1 MLEVPAVNVQ
11 VLVLLTAILT
21 FVSTLAG
28 GFVALRATTHVGMI
42 IALGAGV
49 RIGAAFF
56 DLAPE
61 SARELGS
68 LDSAM
73 LWAGVGFLAFY
84 ILERLTLLHVGH
96 EHGQVLDRH
105 EHVGILG
112 AGGMSVHSFLD
123 GVAIGAAFH
132 AGAEIG
138 LVVALVVVLHDFSDG
153 IGTVSVLVA
162 NASSRRT
169 AIRWLVVDA
178 AAPMLGALVT
188 FALTFDSGV
197 LGALL
202 GIFVGF
208 FLYVGGA
215 ELLPEAHRKERS
227 GWVMI
232 ATVFGAV
239 FIYAA
244 TKLVQI

>member
-1 MLEVPAVNVQ
+1 MNTMLLVPIVAF
-11 VLVLLTAILT
+11 TT
-21 FVSTLAG
+21 FLSTMAG
-28 GFVALRATTHVGMI
+28 GIVALRTTTHIGVV

-73 LWAGVGFLAFY
+73 LWAGLGFLAFY

-123 GVAIGAAFH
+123 GIAIGAAFH
-132 AGAEIG
+132 AGIEIG
-138 LVVALVVVLHDFSDG
+138 LIVALVVVLHDFSDG
-153 IGTVSVLVA
+153 IGTVSILLA
-162 NASSRRT
+162 NAASRRT
-169 AIRWLVVDA
+169 AFRWLVADA
-178 AAPMLGALVT
+178 IAPMLGALVA
-188 FALTFDSGV
+188 FAITVEGPA
-197 LGALL
+197 LGAIL

-215 ELLPEAHRKERS
+215 ELLPEAHRKESS
-227 GWVMI
+227 GWVMV
-232 ATVFGAV
+232 ATIFGAA
-239 FIYAA
+239 FIYVA
-244 TKLVQI
+244 TRVVTL

>member
-1 MLEVPAVNVQ
+1 MSGITVI
-11 VLVLLTAILT
+11 VLLIAVTT
-21 FVSTLAG
+21 FVSTMAG
-28 GFVALRATTHVGMI
+28 GLVALRTTTHIGVV

-61 SARELGS
+61 SARLLGS
-68 LDSAM
+68 IDSAM
-73 LWAGVGFLAFY
+73 LWAGIGFLAFY

-132 AGAEIG
+132 AGIEVG
-138 LVVALVVVLHDFSDG
+138 LVVAVVVVLHDFSDG
-153 IGTVSVLVA
+153 IGTVAILLA
-162 NASSRRT
+162 NDATRRT
-169 AIRWLVVDA
+169 AFRWLVADA
-178 AAPMLGALVT
+178 VAPMAGALLA
-188 FALTFDSGV
+188 FALVIEGDA

-232 ATVFGAV
+232 ATVVGAV

-244 TKLVQI
+244 TRVVTI

>member
-1 MLEVPAVNVQ
+1 MSQVNTQYLVGLIAV
-11 VLVLLTAILT
+11 TT
-21 FVSTLAG
+21 FASTLIG
-28 GFVALRATTHVGMI
+28 GAVALRATTHVGMI

-61 SARELGS
+61 SARELES

-105 EHVGILG
+105 EHVGVLG
-112 AGGMSVHSFLD
+112 AGGMSVHSLLD

-132 AGAEIG
+132 AGTEIG
-138 LVVALVVVLHDFSDG
+138 VLVAVVVVLHDFSDG
-153 IGTVSVLVA
+153 IGTVSVLIA
-162 NASSRRT
+162 NAASRRT

-178 AAPMLGALVT
+178 AAPMLGALLT
-188 FALTFDSGV
+188 FALTIEGPV

-232 ATVFGAV
+232 ATIFGAM
-239 FIYAA
+239 FIYGA
-244 TKLVQI
+244 TRLVQI

>member
-1 MLEVPAVNVQ
+1 MNTGLIL
-11 VLVLLTAILT
+11 LVALTT
-21 FVSTLAG
+21 FLSTMAG
-28 GFVALRATTHVGMI
+28 GLFALRTTTHIGVV

-73 LWAGVGFLAFY
+73 LWAGIGFLAFY
-84 ILERLTLLHVGH
+84 TLERLTLLHVGH

-132 AGAEIG
+132 AGTEIG
-138 LVVALVVVLHDFSDG
+138 LIVAVVVVLHDFSDG
-153 IGTVSVLVA
+153 IGTVSILIA
-162 NASSRRT
+162 NGGSRRT
-169 AIRWLVVDA
+169 AFRWLVADA
-178 AAPMLGALVT
+178 AAPVVGALVA
-188 FALTFDSGV
+188 FAVTIEGQV
-197 LGALL
+197 LGAIL
-202 GIFVGF
+202 GVFVGF

-215 ELLPEAHRKERS
+215 ELLPEAHRQERS

-232 ATVFGAV
+232 ATIAGAI

-244 TKLVQI
+244 TRVVAI

>member
-1 MLEVPAVNVQ
+1 VNTDV
-11 VLVLLTAILT
+11 VVLLVALT
-21 FVSTLAG
+21 TFAATMAG
-28 GFVALRATTHVGMI
+28 GVFALRVTSHMGVV

-61 SARELGS
+61 SARELDS
-68 LDSAM
+68 LDTAM

-132 AGAEIG
+132 AGTEIG

-162 NASSRRT
+162 NGAKRRT
-169 AIRWLVVDA
+169 AFRWLVVDA
-178 AAPMLGALVT
+178 IAPVIGALAT
-188 FALTFDSGV
+188 FALTVEGPT

-215 ELLPEAHRKERS
+215 ELLPEAHRQDRS
-227 GWVMI
+227 SWVML
-232 ATVFGAV
+232 ATVVGAA
-239 FIYAA
+239 FIYVA
-244 TKLVQI
+244 TRVAV

>member
-1 MLEVPAVNVQ
+1 MNT
-11 VLVLLTAILT
+11 VLLVPIVAFTT
-21 FVSTLAG
+21 FLSTMAG
-28 GFVALRATTHVGMI
+28 GIVALRTTTHIGMV

-61 SARELGS
+61 SARELDS

-73 LWAGVGFLAFY
+73 LWAGLGFLAFY

-105 EHVGILG
+105 EHVGMLG

-123 GVAIGAAFH
+123 GIAIGAAFH
-132 AGAEIG
+132 AGTEIG
-138 LVVALVVVLHDFSDG
+138 LIVALVVVLHDFSDG
-153 IGTVSVLVA
+153 IGTVSILLA
-162 NASSRRT
+162 NAASRRT
-169 AIRWLVVDA
+169 AFRWLVADA
-178 AAPMLGALVT
+178 VAPMLGALVA
-188 FALTFDSGV
+188 FAITIEGPA
-197 LGALL
+197 LGAIL

-215 ELLPEAHRKERS
+215 ELLPEAHRKESS
-227 GWVMI
+227 GWVMV
-232 ATVFGAV
+232 ATVLGAA
-239 FIYAA
+239 FIYVA
-244 TKLVQI
+244 TRVVTL

>member
-1 MLEVPAVNVQ
+1 MP
-11 VLVLLTAILT
+11 LVSFIVIATAITT
-21 FVSTLAG
+21 FASTMAG
-28 GFVALRATTHVGMI
+28 GLVALRASKHIGLV

-61 SARELGS
+61 SARELGTI
-68 LDSAM
+68 DAAM

-84 ILERLTLLHVGH
+84 ALERLTLLHVGH
-96 EHGQVLDRH
+96 ESGQVLDRH
-105 EHVGILG
+105 EHVGVLG

-138 LVVALVVVLHDFSDG
+138 LIVALVVVLHDFSDG
-153 IGTVSVLVA
+153 IGTVSVLLA
-162 NASSRRT
+162 NGAPRT
-169 AIRWLVVDA
+169 TAFRWLVVDA

-188 FALTFDSGV
+188 FAITIEGTV

-202 GIFVGF
+202 GVFVGF

-215 ELLPEAHRKERS
+215 ELLPEAHRQERS
-227 GWVMI
+227 DWVMI
-232 ATVFGAV
+232 ATIAGAI
-239 FIYAA
+239 FIYGV
-244 TKLVQI
+244 TRVVTI

>member
-1 MLEVPAVNVQ
+1 VNTDV
-11 VLVLLTAILT
+11 VVLLVALT
-21 FVSTLAG
+21 TFAATMAG
-28 GFVALRATTHVGMI
+28 GVFALRMTSHMGVV

-56 DLAPE
+56 NLAPE
-61 SARELGS
+61 SARELDS
-68 LDSAM
+68 LDTAM

-132 AGAEIG
+132 AGTEIG

-162 NASSRRT
+162 NGAQRRT
-169 AIRWLVVDA
+169 AFRWLVVDA
-178 AAPMLGALVT
+178 IAPVIGALAT
-188 FALTFDSGV
+188 FALTVEGPT

-202 GIFVGF
+202 GVFVGF

-215 ELLPEAHRKERS
+215 ELLPEAHRQDRS
-227 GWVMI
+227 SWVML
-232 ATVFGAV
+232 ATVAGAA
-239 FIYAA
+239 FIYVA
-244 TKLVQI
+244 TRVAV

>member
-1 MLEVPAVNVQ
+1 VNTTA
-11 VLVLLTAILT
+11 LVLATAVTT
-21 FVSTLAG
+21 FLSTMAG
-28 GFVALRATTHVGMI
+28 GLFALRVTTHVGLV

-61 SARELGS
+61 SARELDS

-73 LWAGVGFLAFY
+73 LWAGIGFLAFY
-84 ILERLTLLHVGH
+84 IPERLTLLHVGH

-123 GVAIGAAFH
+123 GVAVGAAFH
-132 AGAEIG
+132 AGTQLG

-153 IGTVSVLVA
+153 IGTVSVLIA
-162 NASSRRT
+162 NMASRT
-169 AIRWLVVDA
+169 TAFRWLVVDA
-178 AAPMLGALVT
+178 AAPVIGALVT
-188 FALTFDSGV
+188 FALTIEGPV

-202 GIFVGF
+202 GVFVGF

-215 ELLPEAHRKERS
+215 ELLPEAHRQERS

-232 ATVFGAV
+232 ATIFGAL

-244 TKLVQI
+244 TRIVVL

>member
-1 MLEVPAVNVQ
+1 MNIQ
-11 VLVLLTAILT
+11 VLVLLTAFTT
-21 FVSTLAG
+21 FFSTMTG
-28 GFVALRATTHVGMI
+28 GLVALRATAHIGVI

-68 LDSAM
+68 LDDAM
-73 LWAGVGFLAFY
+73 IWAGVGFLAFY

-96 EHGQVLDRH
+96 ESGQVLDRH

-132 AGAEIG
+132 AGAQIG
-138 LVVALVVVLHDFSDG
+138 LIVALVVVLHDFSDG

-162 NASSRRT
+162 NDASRRV
-169 AIRWLVVDA
+169 AFRWLVVDA
-178 AAPMLGALVT
+178 VAPMIGALVA
-188 FALTFDSGV
+188 FALTIEGPV

-232 ATVFGAV
+232 ATVIGAC
-239 FIYAA
+239 FIYGA
-244 TKLVQI
+244 TRLVQL

>member
-1 MLEVPAVNVQ
+1 MNSQ
-11 VLVLLTAILT
+11 VLVVLIAFTT
-21 FVSTLAG
+21 FLSTMAG
-28 GFVALRATTHVGMI
+28 GAVALRTTAHIGIV

-61 SARELGS
+61 SARALGS
-68 LDSAM
+68 LDDAM
-73 LWAGVGFLAFY
+73 LWAGIGFLAFY

-132 AGAEIG
+132 AGTDIG
-138 LVVALVVVLHDFSDG
+138 LIVALVVVLHDFSDG
-153 IGTVSVLVA
+153 IGTVSVLLA
-162 NASSRRT
+162 NDATRRT
-169 AIRWLVVDA
+169 AFRWLVADA
-178 AAPMLGALVT
+178 VAPLVGVLAA
-188 FALTFDSGV
+188 FALTIEGPA
-197 LGALL
+197 LGAIL
-202 GIFVGF
+202 GVFVGF

-232 ATVFGAV
+232 ATVVGAV

-244 TKLVQI
+244 THVVAI

>member
-1 MLEVPAVNVQ
+1 MTTDLIVIGVAA
-11 VLVLLTAILT
+11 TT
-21 FVSTLAG
+21 FISTLAG
-28 GFVALRATTHVGMI
+28 GLFALRTTTHIGVV

-61 SARELGS
+61 SAHELGS
-68 LDSAM
+68 LDAAM

-96 EHGQVLDRH
+96 EHGQVLDKH

-112 AGGMSVHSFLD
+112 AGGMSVHSLLD

-132 AGAEIG
+132 AGTELG
-138 LVVALVVVLHDFSDG
+138 LIVAVVVVLHDFSDG
-153 IGTVSVLVA
+153 IGTVSVLLA
-162 NASSRRT
+162 NDASRRT
-169 AIRWLVVDA
+169 AFRWLIADA
-178 AAPMLGALVT
+178 VAPVIGALATFMLTVEGPALGAI
-188 FALTFDSGV
+188 
-197 LGALL
+197 L

-227 GWVMI
+227 GWVMLATI
-232 ATVFGAV
+232 AGAL
-239 FIYAA
+239 FIYGA
-244 TKLVQI
+244 TRVAI

>member
-1 MLEVPAVNVQ
+1 MNIA
-11 VLVLLTAILT
+11 LVVGVVAFST
-21 FVSTLAG
+21 FLATMAG
-28 GFVALRATTHVGMI
+28 GIFALRTTTHIGVV

-61 SARELGS
+61 SARALGS
-68 LDSAM
+68 LDAAM
-73 LWAGVGFLAFY
+73 LWAGIGFLAFY

-112 AGGMSVHSFLD
+112 AGGMSVHSLLD

-132 AGAEIG
+132 AGTELG
-138 LVVALVVVLHDFSDG
+138 LIVAIVVVLHDFSDG
-153 IGTVSVLVA
+153 IGTVSILIA
-162 NASSRRT
+162 NNASRRT
-169 AIRWLVVDA
+169 AFRWLVVDA
-178 AAPMLGALVT
+178 VAPMVGALVA
-188 FALTFDSGV
+188 FGIDVEGPA

-232 ATVFGAV
+232 ATVAGAL

-244 TKLVQI
+244 THVVTI

>member
-1 MLEVPAVNVQ
+1 MNTQ
-11 VLVLLTAILT
+11 VIVLLVALT
-21 FVSTLAG
+21 TFLSTMAG
-28 GFVALRATTHVGMI
+28 GLVALRTTTHIGVV

-61 SARELGS
+61 SARVLGS
-68 LDSAM
+68 LDDAM

-123 GVAIGAAFH
+123 GIAIGAAFH
-132 AGAEIG
+132 AGTEIG
-138 LVVALVVVLHDFSDG
+138 LIVAVVVVLHDFSDG
-153 IGTVSVLVA
+153 IGTVSVLMA
-162 NASSRRT
+162 NDATRRT
-169 AIRWLVVDA
+169 AFRWLVVDA
-178 AAPMLGALVT
+178 VAPMAGALVA
-188 FALTFDSGV
+188 FALTIEGPA

-215 ELLPEAHRKERS
+215 ELLPEAHRRERS

-232 ATVFGAV
+232 ATVAGAV

-244 TKLVQI
+244 THVVTI

>member
-1 MLEVPAVNVQ
+1 MNLLVVITAVV
-11 VLVLLTAILT
+11 T
-21 FVSTLAG
+21 FLSTLAG
-28 GFVALRATTHVGMI
+28 GIVALRATTHVGLI

-68 LDSAM
+68 LESAM

-84 ILERLTLLHVGH
+84 MLERLTLLHVGH

-138 LVVALVVVLHDFSDG
+138 LLVALVVVLHDFSDG

-162 NASSRRT
+162 NSASRQT
-169 AIRWLVVDA
+169 AIRWLLVDA
-178 AAPMLGALVT
+178 AAPMLGALAT
-188 FALTFDSGV
+188 FALTLDSSV

-227 GWVMI
+227 DWVMI
-232 ATVFGAV
+232 ATVAGAV

-244 TKLVQI
+244 TRLVQI

>member
-1 MLEVPAVNVQ
+1 MSTQVIVVLIAV
-11 VLVLLTAILT
+11 AT
-21 FVSTLAG
+21 FGATMAG
-28 GFVALRATTHVGMI
+28 GLVALRATAHIGLI

-61 SARELGS
+61 SASELGS
-68 LDSAM
+68 IDNAM
-73 LWAGVGFLAFY
+73 IWAGVGFLAFY

-96 EHGQVLDRH
+96 ETGQVLDRH

-132 AGAEIG
+132 ASTQIG
-138 LVVALVVVLHDFSDG
+138 LIVALVVVLHDFSDG
-153 IGTVSVLVA
+153 IGTVSVLLA
-162 NASSRRT
+162 NAASRRT
-169 AIRWLVVDA
+169 AFRWLVIDA
-178 AAPMLGALVT
+178 TAPMVGALIT
-188 FALTFDSGV
+188 FSLTIEGDV

-232 ATVFGAV
+232 ATVIGAF
-239 FIYAA
+239 FIYGA
-244 TKLVQI
+244 TRVVQL

>member
-1 MLEVPAVNVQ
+1 MN
-11 VLVLLTAILT
+11 VLVILIALTT
-21 FVSTLAG
+21 FVATLG
-28 GFVALRATTHVGMI
+28 GGLVALRATTHVGVI

-61 SARELGS
+61 AATQLGS
-68 LDSAM
+68 LEDAM
-73 LWAGVGFLAFY
+73 LWAGIGFLAFY

-132 AGAEIG
+132 AGTEIG
-138 LVVALVVVLHDFSDG
+138 LLVALVVVLHDFSDG

-162 NASSRRT
+162 NSASRRT
-169 AIRWLVVDA
+169 AVQWLLIDA

-188 FALTFDSGV
+188 FSLMLDSTV

-215 ELLPEAHRKERS
+215 ELLPEAHRKDRS
-227 GWVMI
+227 SWVMI
-232 ATVFGAV
+232 ATVAGAM
-239 FIYAA
+239 FIYGA
-244 TKLVQI
+244 THLVQI

>member
-1 MLEVPAVNVQ
+1 MSGITLI
-11 VLVLLTAILT
+11 VLLTAVAT
-21 FVSTLAG
+21 FVSTMAG
-28 GFVALRATTHVGMI
+28 GLVALRTTTHIGVV

-61 SARELGS
+61 SARLLGS

-73 LWAGVGFLAFY
+73 LWAGIGFLAFY

-132 AGAEIG
+132 AGTEIG
-138 LVVALVVVLHDFSDG
+138 LVVAVVVVLHDFSDG
-153 IGTVSVLVA
+153 IGTVAILLA
-162 NASSRRT
+162 NDATRRT
-169 AIRWLVVDA
+169 AFRWLVADA
-178 AAPMLGALVT
+178 VAPMAGALLA
-188 FALTFDSGV
+188 FALTVEGEV

-202 GIFVGF
+202 GVFVGF

-232 ATVFGAV
+232 ATVVGAV
-239 FIYAA
+239 FIYVA
-244 TKLVQI
+244 TRVVTI

>member
-1 MLEVPAVNVQ
+1 MRGLPAMTITLLVPLIAV
-11 VLVLLTAILT
+11 TT
-21 FVSTLAG
+21 FVSTMLG

-68 LDSAM
+68 IDAAM

-112 AGGMSVHSFLD
+112 AGGMSVHSLLD

-132 AGAEIG
+132 AGIEIG
-138 LVVALVVVLHDFSDG
+138 IVVALVVVLHDFSDG
-153 IGTVSVLVA
+153 IGTVSILIA
-162 NASSRRT
+162 NSASRT
-169 AIRWLVVDA
+169 TALRWLVIDA
-178 AAPMLGALVT
+178 AAPLIGALAT
-188 FALTFDSGV
+188 FALVIEGPV

-202 GIFVGF
+202 GVFVGF

-215 ELLPEAHRKERS
+215 ELLPEAHRKETS
-227 GWVMI
+227 GWVMV
-232 ATVFGAV
+232 ATVFGAL

-244 TKLVQI
+244 TRLVQI